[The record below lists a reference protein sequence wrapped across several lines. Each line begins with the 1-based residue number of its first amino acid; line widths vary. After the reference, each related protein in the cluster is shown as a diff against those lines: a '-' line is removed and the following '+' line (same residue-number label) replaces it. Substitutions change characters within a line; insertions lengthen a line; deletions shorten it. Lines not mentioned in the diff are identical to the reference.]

1 MAQYLWN
8 TFLLVVSVLAIATA
22 FIIWKFQNRWIPY
35 FEDYYYDIS
44 DQVESWRH
52 GSEDGRYAFLRD
64 REAGFS
70 SSNFSLDENI
80 ESNDRRA
87 GLDDKAK
94 RAIRRIMRRD
104 PEISFDDARALYTT
118 QQFSRNGVGADGR
131 PTDPRAVF
139 FS

>member
-1 MAQYLWN
+1 M
-8 TFLLVVSVLAIATA
+8 
-22 FIIWKFQNRWIPY
+22 PY
-35 FEDYYYDIS
+35 VEDFYYDVS

-52 GSEDGRYAFLRD
+52 GGEDGRYAFLRD

-70 SSNFSLDENI
+70 SSNFDLEENI
-80 ESNDRRA
+80 QGHDRRA

-104 PEISFDDARALYTT
+104 PDITFDDARALYTT
-118 QQFSRNGVGADGR
+118 QQFARNGVGADGR